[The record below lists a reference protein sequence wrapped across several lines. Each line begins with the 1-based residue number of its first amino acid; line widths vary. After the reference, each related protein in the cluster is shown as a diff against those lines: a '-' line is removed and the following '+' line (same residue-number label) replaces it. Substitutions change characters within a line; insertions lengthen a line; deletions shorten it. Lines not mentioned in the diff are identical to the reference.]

1 MTLVHREPHRE
12 ILVLREED
20 TGTERGRYLNIELG
34 TIPVH
39 CTVYRYSKDNFTG
52 YDTGA
57 EMGRYWNR
65 EKRWILVQ
73 IKRDTV

>member
-1 MTLVHREPHRE
+1 
-12 ILVLREED
+12 
-20 TGTERGRYLNIELG
+20 
-34 TIPVH
+34 
-39 CTVYRYSKDNFTG
+39 VYRYSKDNFTG